1 MLSTS
6 VEGWD
11 RPGFSLGMD
20 EWLKE
25 DQPPRKRKCLSLTR
39 RSSPLQD
46 STNQP
51 VFVDASILQEADKG
65 VIPLK
70 TEQSTLWAVKNFD
83 CWVHARS
90 SSSSNVVPPDLLRSH
105 AELVLL
111 CPGNE
116 KVGWITLPASDCAVA
131 SEQLKLHLAF
141 QETLITDISL
151 P

>member
-1 MLSTS
+1 MSGLRRTS
-6 VEGWD
+6 
-11 RPGFSLGMD
+11 RPGRESAS
-20 EWLKE
+20 
-25 DQPPRKRKCLSLTR
+25 LSLAVRRPYRILPINPFCETR
-39 RSSPLQD
+39 RCIY
-46 STNQP
+46 
-51 VFVDASILQEADKG
+51 FAEADKG

-116 KVGWITLPASDCAVA
+116 KDGWITLPASDCAVA
-131 SEQLKLHLAF
+131 SERLKLHLAF